1 MTGWH
6 FSLPLHELAV
16 TWSDESPARI
26 RLEVPLTQRS
36 AAWGDLTAPAGFVC
50 DGASIPRS
58 VRWFHDP
65 FDPRTLRAA
74 ILHDLRCT
82 AFPLEGERYH
92 IGTWQDA
99 HDAFAEGCAAGGLHG
114 VRFELVTRAVRRF
127 GPRWPASRVIPVADA
142 AAFLARFP
150 FDWHPSDARP

>member
-99 HDAFAEGCAAGGLHG
+99 RLFAALMGAGVYFWRRDVLLTIVAGMAVYLPLHLGLG
-114 VRFELVTRAVRRF
+114 
-127 GPRWPASRVIPVADA
+127 W
-142 AAFLARFP
+142 
-150 FDWHPSDARP
+150 

>member
-1 MTGWH
+1 VT
-6 FSLPLHELAV
+6 FSLPLRALAV
-16 TWSDESPARI
+16 TWSDDTPARV
-26 RLEVPLTQRS
+26 RLEVPLTQWS
-36 AAWGDLTAPAGFVC
+36 TQGELTAPRGFVC
-50 DGASIPRS
+50 DGASIPRA

-74 ILHDLRCT
+74 IVHDLRCT
-82 AFPLEGERYH
+82 AWPLEGERYH

-99 HDAFAEGCAAGGLHG
+99 HEAFAYGCEVGGLTG
-114 VRFELVTRAVRRF
+114 LRFDLVTRAVKRF

-142 AAFLARFP
+142 VEFLARFP